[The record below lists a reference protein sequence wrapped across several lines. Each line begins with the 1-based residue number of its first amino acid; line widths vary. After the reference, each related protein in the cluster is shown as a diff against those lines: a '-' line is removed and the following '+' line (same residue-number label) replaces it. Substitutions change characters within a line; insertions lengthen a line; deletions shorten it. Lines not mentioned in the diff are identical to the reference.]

1 MQMKR
6 SRFIPKAGRRAA
18 VMPFCL
24 LCLLGAAQGWSQPRG
39 PELSDPDKPVRTIDI
54 EEVSVS
60 TRRNLSEIGVTK
72 TVLDTVVLQQNIVH
86 SLAEV
91 LAQNT
96 PIFIKSYGR
105 GAVATASFR
114 GTSPSHTQ
122 VLWNGMKLNSP
133 MLGMVDFSLKPS
145 FFIDDANIL
154 HGAGSVD
161 VAGGGLGGAI
171 TLGTYPTDKKGFD
184 LNFVQGIS
192 SFDTY
197 DDYLRLT
204 YGGPKVQ
211 LSTRFCYG
219 KSDNDFKYTN
229 YNKLNEDLVT
239 HPVERNKNCS
249 FRDLHVMQEVYWK
262 LDDRNKFNAAVWFL
276 DSNRG
281 IPALNVNYQE
291 DDRSN
296 NRQDESTLRAVAGW
310 DRLDEKLQL
319 GAKAGYTY
327 SNMVYHSQ
335 GTVNGADTNQG
346 GAIAVEQVHS
356 QSIVHSGFLNFSARY
371 FPNRKLVLS
380 ASLSTSLHAVDSRDK
395 YIYALEKKNY
405 DTMRLETSVLVSA
418 KYRPHPRI
426 GLGVD
431 LREESY
437 GDRMTPLIP
446 AGFVDVVLW
455 PKYNVVVKGSVAR
468 NYRHPTMNDLYFQP
482 GGNDTL
488 RPEKGYT
495 YEGGLEF
502 ALRRKGFSFEGEGAV
517 YNSRIQDWI
526 LWLPTF
532 KGYWSPINVRKVH
545 SYGVELKGKMNIVL
559 GRGWTLFFDASWAY
573 TRSINQGD
581 PMSENDQA
589 IGKQLVYV
597 PEFSSTV
604 TGRLSWRGY
613 SLTYKYNHYSERYTT
628 SSNDPSTLYHLGA
641 YYMSDLY
648 LEKGLRTKLADLS
661 LKFCIYNLFNEEY
674 ESVLARPMP
683 RQNYG
688 FFIGIRPNFG
698 RGK

>member
-1 MQMKR
+1 MKH
-6 SRFIPKAGRRAA
+6 
-18 VMPFCL
+18 PFSPLRGLCATALL
-24 LCLLGAAQGWSQPRG
+24 LCLHTTVRAQSGSAT
-39 PELSDPDKPVRTIDI
+39 DPDKPVRTIDI

-60 TRRNLSEIGVTK
+60 THRKLSEIGVTK
-72 TVLDTVVLQQNIVH
+72 TVLDTVALQQNIVH

-133 MLGMVDFSLKPS
+133 MLGMVDFSLIPS
-145 FFIDDANIL
+145 FFIDDASIL

-171 TLGTYPTDKKGFD
+171 TLGTHPTDKEGFD

-204 YGGPKVQ
+204 YGKNRLQ
-211 LSTRFCYG
+211 LSTRFYYG

-229 YNKLNEDLVT
+229 YNKLNEDLTT

-249 FRDLHVMQEVYWK
+249 FRDLHLMQEFYYT
-262 LDDRNKFNAAVWFL
+262 LDDRNKINAAVWFM

-281 IPALNVNYQE
+281 IPALNVNYHE

-310 DRLDEKLQL
+310 DRLDDKLQL

-327 SNMVYHSQ
+327 SNLVYHSQ
-335 GTVNGADTNQG
+335 GTVNGAETNQG

-356 QSIVHSGFLNFSARY
+356 QSIVHTGFLSFSAKY
-371 FPNRKLVLS
+371 FPNKKLVLAANVS
-380 ASLSTSLHAVDSRDK
+380 ANCHAVDSRDK

-437 GDRMTPLIP
+437 GNTMTPLIP
-446 AGFVDVVLW
+446 AGFLDIVLW
-455 PKYNVVVKGSVAR
+455 PKYDLVLKGSIAR
-468 NYRHPTMNDLYFQP
+468 NYRYPTMNDLYFQP

-532 KGYWSPINVRKVH
+532 KGYWSPINVKKVH
-545 SYGVELKGKMNIVL
+545 SYGAELKGKMNIEL
-559 GRGWTLFFDASWAY
+559 GRGWSLFFDASWAY

-581 PMSENDQA
+581 PMSENDQS

-604 TGRLSWRGY
+604 TGRLSWKGY

-648 LEKGLRTKLADLS
+648 FEKGLRTKIMDLS

-683 RQNYG
+683 QQNYG

-698 RGK
+698 KRK

>member
-1 MQMKR
+1 MK
-6 SRFIPKAGRRAA
+6 SRLVSLLWSCAA
-18 VMPFCL
+18 AILFSSFDAVQ
-24 LCLLGAAQGWSQPRG
+24 AQTPGG
-39 PELSDPDKPVRTIDI
+39 TDPDKPVRTIDI
-54 EEVSVS
+54 EEISVS
-60 TRRNLSEIGVTK
+60 TRRKLSEIGVTK
-72 TVLDTVVLQQNIVH
+72 TVLDTVALQQNIVH

-133 MLGMVDFSLKPS
+133 MLGMVDFSLIPS

-171 TLGTYPTDKKGFD
+171 TLGTHPTDKEGFD
-184 LNFVQGIS
+184 LTFVQGIS

-204 YGGPKVQ
+204 YGGRKVQ
-211 LSTRFCYG
+211 LSTRFSYG

-229 YNKLNEDLVT
+229 YNKFNDDMKT

-249 FRDLHVMQEVYWK
+249 FRDLHVMQEAYWT
-262 LDDRNKFNAAVWFL
+262 LDDRNKLNAAVWYM

-281 IPALNVNYQE
+281 IPSLNVNYQE

-310 DRLDEKLQL
+310 DRLGDRLQL
-319 GAKAGYTY
+319 GARAGYTY
-327 SNMVYHSQ
+327 SNLVYHSQ
-335 GTVNGADTNQG
+335 GTVNGVEDDRP

-356 QSIVHSGFLNFSARY
+356 QSIVHTGFLNLSARY
-371 FPNRKLVLS
+371 FPHKKLVLS
-380 ASLSTSLHAVDSRDK
+380 ASFSTNLHAVDSRDK

-437 GDRMTPLIP
+437 GDTMAPLIP

-455 PKYNVVVKGSVAR
+455 PRYDVVLKGSVAR

-502 ALRRKGFSFEGEGAV
+502 ALRRKGFSFEGEGTV
-517 YNSRIQDWI
+517 YNSRIYDWI

-545 SYGVELKGKMNIVL
+545 SYGAELKGKMDIAL
-559 GRGWTLFFDASWAY
+559 GRGWALFFDASWAC

-597 PEFSSTV
+597 PEYSSTI

-648 LEKGLRTKLADLS
+648 LEKSLRTKLADLS
-661 LKFCIYNLFNEEY
+661 LKFCIYNLFDEEY

-683 RQNYG
+683 QQNYG

-698 RGK
+698 KRK